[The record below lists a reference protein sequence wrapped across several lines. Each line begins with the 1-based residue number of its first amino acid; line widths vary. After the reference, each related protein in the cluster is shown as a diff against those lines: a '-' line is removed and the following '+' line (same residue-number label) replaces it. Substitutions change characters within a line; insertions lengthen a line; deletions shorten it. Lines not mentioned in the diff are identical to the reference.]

1 MKNRKQRLTLLL
13 AGFGLAAATAL
24 SAVEQGATLG
34 TDGEVFFAKTGT
46 YGDLFKGGEP
56 AQSQKP
62 VLALE
67 IVKPG
72 ELPLRLLVPTTGGTE
87 TELSPSL
94 LFEES
99 SNMLFLLWESLSAG
113 NAHPVL
119 KLAGFDGLR
128 WIDPVEIGNPQA
140 MKTSPQIV
148 ILRDRYKV
156 DVEEETVFRSRTI
169 VHLLWGEETIGGFA
183 QTFYTPIILEN
194 GAFSGVSE
202 EQIYDLSALD
212 PSPSARSLP
221 ELPGNAAAALRLQA
235 GRDSQTVVA
244 SFTSPETRR
253 VVSVEIDA
261 LPAELSLL
269 AGDARAH
276 IIDIGRRSSY
286 PGNLR
291 LIADGAR
298 AHIIDIGRRFF
309 HSEIAA
315 SLADQIQARILATQ
329 GKEELE
335 KLADIARAHII
346 DIGAKLSGRGLL
358 QTTGLSVSR
367 IVEVPGSS
375 SENPLQHFFQFRLA
389 SSRPVPEIGAGD
401 VTLFASKTGKD
412 VLVAWS
418 TAQRVLYQESEDDG
432 WRPVR
437 EIKLSA
443 SVTLQKAYEIL
454 EQRMNRR

>member
-1 MKNRKQRLTLLL
+1 MKNRTHRLALLL
-13 AGFGLAAATAL
+13 AGFGLAAATTLA
-24 SAVEQGATLG
+24 AAEQGATLG
-34 TDGEVFFAKTGT
+34 RDGEVFFAKTGT
-46 YGDLFKGGEP
+46 YGELFKGGEP
-56 AQSQKP
+56 AQNQRP

-72 ELPLRLLVPTTGGTE
+72 EPTLRLLVPTTAGPE
-87 TELSPSL
+87 AELAPSL

-99 SNMLFLLWESLSAG
+99 SNMLFLLWESRSVSYE
-113 NAHPVL
+113 HPVL

-128 WIDPVEIGNPQA
+128 WIDPVEIGNAQA
-140 MKTSPQIV
+140 MKTSPQLV

-156 DVEEETVFRSRTI
+156 DVDGETVTRSRTI
-169 VHLLWGEETIGGFA
+169 VHLLWGEETPGGFA

-212 PSPSARSLP
+212 PSPAARNVP
-221 ELPGNAAAALRLQA
+221 ELPVNATAALRLQA

-244 SFTSPETRR
+244 SFISPETRR
-253 VVSVEIDA
+253 IVSVEIDA

-269 AGDARAH
+269 A
-276 IIDIGRRSSY
+276 
-286 PGNLR
+286 
-291 LIADGAR
+291 DGAR
-298 AHIIDIGRRFF
+298 GHIIDIGRRFF
-309 HSEIAA
+309 HSEIAT

-335 KLADIARAHII
+335 QLADIARGHII

-358 QTTGLSVSR
+358 QATGAAVSR

-375 SENPLQHFFQFRLA
+375 PENPLQHLFQFRLA
-389 SSRPVPEIGAGD
+389 SSRTVPEIGAGD

-412 VLVAWS
+412 ILIAWA
-418 TAQRVLYQESEDDG
+418 TPQRVLFHESEGDE
-432 WRPVR
+432 WRSFQ
-437 EIKLSA
+437 EIKLTA
-443 SVTLQKAYEIL
+443 GVTLQKAYEIL
-454 EQRMNRR
+454 EQRMSRR